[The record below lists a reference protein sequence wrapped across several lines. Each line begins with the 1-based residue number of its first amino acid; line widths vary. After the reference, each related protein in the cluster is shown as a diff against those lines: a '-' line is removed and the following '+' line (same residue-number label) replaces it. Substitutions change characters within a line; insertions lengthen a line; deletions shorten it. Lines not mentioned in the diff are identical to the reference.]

1 MTDEVAG
8 TALTTGANADAADS
22 SASTNVTSSQG
33 KTDEG
38 AASKATESG
47 NDAGKGG
54 TALTSKEAEAAK
66 PIVPEV
72 YEAFQLPDG
81 VEIDAKAIELAS
93 PVFKELGLTQE
104 NAQKVVGLY
113 TELTK
118 QLDERI
124 ATQRA
129 ETIAD
134 WLKQAKAD
142 KEIGGAK
149 WSKSLEQ
156 AQSIVNKYADAETRQ
171 FLEETGLGNHPG
183 LIKMLAKAGANF
195 SEGSF
200 VAQGANGSS
209 ATKTLEQVFYPES
222 AAGK

>member
-1 MTDEVAG
+1 
-8 TALTTGANADAADS
+8 
-22 SASTNVTSSQG
+22 
-33 KTDEG
+33 
-38 AASKATESG
+38 
-47 NDAGKGG
+47 
-54 TALTSKEAEAAK
+54 
-66 PIVPEV
+66 VPEV

-200 VAQGANGSS
+200 VAQGANDSR
-209 ATKTLEQVFYPES
+209 AARTLEQVFYPES

>member
-22 SASTNVTSSQG
+22 SASTTVTSSQG

-47 NDAGKGG
+47 NDAGKGE
-54 TALTSKEAEAAK
+54 TALTSNKAEAAQ
-66 PIVPEV
+66 PAAPEV

-118 QLDERI
+118 QLDERT

-209 ATKTLEQVFYPES
+209 ANKTLEQVFYPES